1 MKKKTVRGNGRQP
14 EKTERL
20 RGIRSLNGRS
30 GTEIFFCGFFG
41 FYGGVI
47 NNRARGGGFDSLN
60 KKCWRPV
67 RINAGIC
74 CETDIIK
81 AIFFQMSAKSNKQIK
96 THINV
101 VRHIFT
107 SFF

>member
-1 MKKKTVRGNGRQP
+1 M
-14 EKTERL
+14 
-20 RGIRSLNGRS
+20 NGRS

-41 FYGGVI
+41 LYGGVI
-47 NNRARGGGFDSLN
+47 NNRAGGGGFDSLN
-60 KKCWRPV
+60 KKRWRPV

-101 VRHIFT
+101 VRHMLT
-107 SFF
+107 SFFKEMITQDNRKRKEWKTWEIE